1 MSFHVLYT
9 KPIKEVAALILQ
21 LIQISN
27 LLLPFRYSPM
37 AEYSGPEIEQV

>member
-1 MSFHVLYT
+1 MSFHVLHT
-9 KPIKEVAALILQ
+9 EPIKEVAALILQ
-21 LIQISN
+21 LIQTSN